1 VMLAVLLGFAVA
13 SSTAGAL
20 TLSVTGPEETV
31 YNWDTMHCNL
41 DIPDVPDIPARAYR
55 DALGR
60 TQLTI
65 GGPNTRMIG
74 SSLDNLT
81 THDCNKTLSWSL
93 NSLPSEYNDAEWIGG
108 TYTLDG
114 QEVFALIH
122 SEYHGTEHAGFCGDS
137 FQKCRFNTVTYA
149 HSTDTG
155 NSYTQPAAPDHLVA
169 SVPYRYVPGDARYG
183 YFSPS
188 NIIEKDGWY
197 YDIIL
202 VSAEYKRQKGGVC
215 LIRTQ
220 TLGDPRS
227 WRAWDGEGFNA
238 QFVDPYRESPEP
250 TVSHVCEP
258 IGQGQIT
265 DLNRSIVYATNAGK
279 YVMIGKTRAFA
290 APVGGQT
297 PGIFYTTSDDLI
309 HWTDR
314 QFLMATEDATT
325 YTCGDPEF
333 LLYPALL
340 DSNSPDRNFDS
351 TDGNLYLYLTKGR
364 HENCISITW
373 KRDMVRYPIQISP

>member
-1 VMLAVLLGFAVA
+1 MAVLLSFAMGP
-13 SSTAGAL
+13 STTGAV
-20 TLSVTGPEETV
+20 TLSITGPEQMV
-31 YNWDTMHCNL
+31 YDWDTMHCTL
-41 DIPDVPDIPARAYR
+41 DISDAPDIPARAFR

-60 TQLTI
+60 TQVTI
-65 GGPNTRMIG
+65 GGPNTRMLG

-81 THDCNKTLSWSL
+81 THDCNKTISWSL

-122 SEYHGTEHAGFCGDS
+122 SEYHGSDHAGFCGDS
-137 FQKCRFNTVTYA
+137 FLKCRFNTVTYA

-197 YDIIL
+197 YDFIL
-202 VSAEYKRQKGGVC
+202 VSAEYKEQKGGVC
-215 LIRTQ
+215 LMRTQ
-220 TLGDPRS
+220 TLADARS

-238 QFVDPYRESPEP
+238 QFVDPYREASEP
-250 TVSHVCEP
+250 AGSHVCEP
-258 IGQGQIT
+258 VAPNQLG
-265 DLNRSIVYATNAGK
+265 DLNRSIVYAANIGK
-279 YVMIGKTRAFA
+279 YVMVGKTRAFA
-290 APVGGQT
+290 PSVGAET

-309 HWTDR
+309 HWADR
-314 QFLMATEDATT
+314 QLLMATEDGTT
-325 YTCGDPEF
+325 WMCGDQEP

-351 TDGNLYLYLTKGR
+351 TDGTLNLYLTKAR
-364 HENCISITW
+364 HENCISVNY
-373 KRDMVRYPIQISP
+373 KRDMVRYAVQISP